1 MRIKLFL
8 ITVPRNKF
16 YAGVYNRV
24 WETER
29 WPKDRKASIIVPL
42 QNKWDLAQFKKC
54 WMIKFKGASVKK
66 KEEEEETLF
75 DPKSTNVQITIPH
88 ISDIQFKQLCT
99 HIYRHY
105 VHKHSS

>member
-1 MRIKLFL
+1 MILL
-8 ITVPRNKF
+8 AP
-16 YAGVYNRV
+16 
-24 WETER
+24 
-29 WPKDRKASIIVPL
+29 
-42 QNKWDLAQFKKC
+42 QNHP
-54 WMIKFKGASVKK
+54 SKK
-66 KEEEEETLF
+66 KLSALQRSSQARQRMQSIREEEEEEEEEEETLF